1 MARRVFVPIFQPRI
15 FMPNRIIR
23 SGILTSEKVNALSL
37 ESEVFY
43 RRLMSIV
50 DDYGRCEAHPA
61 MLRAALYP
69 LRIEKVRE
77 VAINRMLAETVTIGL
92 VKTYTV
98 GVKVYLEI
106 INFEQQ
112 KRSASKCPGP
122 DDAGPDSQKEPLPST
137 CAAVATQIPADATQD
152 ISSAAHV
159 PAVAHL
165 GVSVSGGVS
174 VSVSGGEGGKPPARP
189 KDVEDVK
196 AYAKELNL
204 PEIEAS
210 KFLDHFQAN
219 GWRQKGGNAIKDW
232 RAALRNWARRAGQ
245 FSAMG
250 RSGRATQE
258 KSSSGAP
265 GRPFDASK
273 PNAHTGGVPVYS

>member
-1 MARRVFVPIFQPRI
+1 
-15 FMPNRIIR
+15 MPNRIIR

-37 ESEVFY
+37 ESEVFF

-77 VAINRMLAETVTIGL
+77 NAINRMLAETVSVGL
-92 VKTYTV
+92 VRSYSVGAKT
-98 GVKVYLEI
+98 YLEI
-106 INFEQQ
+106 VNFEQQ

-122 DDAGPDSQKEPLPST
+122 DDAAPDSQKAPTPST
-137 CAAVATQIPADATQD
+137 CAADATQIPASATQD
-152 ISSAAHV
+152 IAGDTHV

-165 GVSVSGGVS
+165 GVSVFGGVS
-174 VSVSGGEGGKPPARP
+174 VSEGVCVGGKPHPRP
-189 KDVEDVK
+189 QTIEDVK

-204 PEIEAS
+204 PEVEAA
-210 KFLDHFQAN
+210 KFFDHFQAN

-232 RAALRNWARRAGQ
+232 RAALRNWARRVVAFPGPASGGAGG
-245 FSAMG
+245 AG
-250 RSGRATQE
+250 
-258 KSSSGAP
+258 KNPSSGAP
-265 GRPFDASK
+265 NFDPHK
-273 PNAHTGGVPVYS
+273 PNAHTGGLPGV